1 MELLLAIIIGGSF
14 GWSFVYSLEN
24 KNKAGTVITLV
35 GFIAWLV
42 FYFSV
47 VS

>member
-1 MELLLAIIIGGSF
+1 MELLLAMIIGGSF
-14 GWSFVYSLEN
+14 GWSFVRSLEN
-24 KNKAGTVITLV
+24 KSTASAVITLV

-42 FYFSV
+42 FFFSV